1 MGGTLMPFRIRSVV
15 ALSITLFIS
24 TAVGL
29 RAYAQVG
36 NHGEGH
42 AENHDWYR
50 ELKQPGTNMSC
61 CNGAM
66 NGVEG
71 DCRPT
76 RAYIDDNGTWRA
88 LMDGKWIVVPPR
100 VVLHS
105 LAPDGG
111 SHICANRSGTIY
123 CFMGGSPKI

>member
-1 MGGTLMPFRIRSVV
+1 MSFRSRSVV
-15 ALSITLFIS
+15 VSVALLASLSI
-24 TAVGL
+24 GP
-29 RAYAQVG
+29 RAFAQSG

-61 CNGAM
+61 CNGTM
-66 NGVEG
+66 NGIEG

-76 RAYIDDNGTWRA
+76 RAYVDDNGIWRA
-88 LMDGKWIVVPPR
+88 LIDGRWIVVPPR
-100 VVLHS
+100 VVLQS

-111 SHICANRSGTIY
+111 SHICANRTGTIY
-123 CFMGGSPKI
+123 CFMGGSPKS

>member
-1 MGGTLMPFRIRSVV
+1 MPFRTRSVV
-15 ALSITLFIS
+15 VSIALLASLAF
-24 TAVGL
+24 GL
-29 RAYAQVG
+29 RALAQSG

-61 CNGAM
+61 CNGTL
-66 NGVEG
+66 NGIEG

-76 RAYIDDNGTWRA
+76 RAYVDDNGTWRA
-88 LMDGKWIVVPPR
+88 LMDGRWIVVPPR
-100 VVLHS
+100 VVLQS

-111 SHICANRSGTIY
+111 SHICANRTGTIY
-123 CFMGGSPKI
+123 CFMGGSPKS